1 MLGKRQ
7 LRLRRGSASLRP
19 RHLKQSRLSPKKVRL
34 LRPRRRSQKVQNW
47 RRRNTTNWTPGTKS
61 RKTRNGKTNIRK
73 MKIGKMKSRSS
84 RLLRQR
90 PKKGIGRTRRG
101 VRSQRPLS
109 SMRFLRNELRQAR
122 FFQTCRRPPPPPLTR
137 LPKAAGRWQKKNP
150 TRPRTLPPRGPVG
163 GEFASLA
170 IPSQLRKSTPRRNLK
185 KHPRVRKQPW
195 PLPPVRKKLPK
206 KCPQNPSPIP
216 QPLPASSTAS

>member
-1 MLGKRQ
+1 
-7 LRLRRGSASLRP
+7 
-19 RHLKQSRLSPKKVRL
+19 
-34 LRPRRRSQKVQNW
+34 
-47 RRRNTTNWTPGTKS
+47 
-61 RKTRNGKTNIRK
+61 
-73 MKIGKMKSRSS
+73 
-84 RLLRQR
+84 
-90 PKKGIGRTRRG
+90 
-101 VRSQRPLS
+101 
-109 SMRFLRNELRQAR
+109 MRFLRNELRQAR

-137 LPKAAGRWQKKNP
+137 LPKAAGRWQKKNPTRPRTLPARRDADGQNAEGRGKKKNP